1 MKSGVKMYPES
12 LYALFFIFRNPLL
25 RQLTEENVTHRLPAT
40 LKRSFKDVAKNIIT
54 IGSIT
59 KAFRDI
65 EELDTTT
72 LAPKVEGRI
81 INTNV

>member
-1 MKSGVKMYPES
+1 MRLLTNVLCS
-12 LYALFFIFRNPLL
+12 RNPLL

-40 LKRSFKDVAKNIIT
+40 LKKSFRDVAKNIIT

-65 EELDTTT
+65 EELETIT
-72 LAPKVEGRI
+72 LSPRVEGRI
-81 INTNV
+81 IRTNT